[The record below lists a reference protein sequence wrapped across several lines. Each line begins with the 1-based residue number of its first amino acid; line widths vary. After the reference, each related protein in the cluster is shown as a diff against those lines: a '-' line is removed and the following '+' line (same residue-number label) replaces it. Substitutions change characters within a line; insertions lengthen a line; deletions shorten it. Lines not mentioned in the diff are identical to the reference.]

1 MLQTELVLKSD
12 ETHDQLPNKDLI
24 VGRFGLLLFFFNS
37 AAKPK
42 KKVFKRI
49 SAMLKILP
57 YPLLGKSSATNI
69 LEM

>member
-12 ETHDQLPNKDLI
+12 EIHDQLPNKDLI

-57 YPLLGKSSATNI
+57 
-69 LEM
+69 